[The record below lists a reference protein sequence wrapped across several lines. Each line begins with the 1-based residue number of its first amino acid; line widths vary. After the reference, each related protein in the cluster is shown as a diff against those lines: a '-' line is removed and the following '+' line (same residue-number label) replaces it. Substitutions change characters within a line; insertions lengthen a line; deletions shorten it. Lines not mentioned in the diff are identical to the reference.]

1 MFEVF
6 LKEEK
11 VYEKTNEDAD
21 DSFSVC
27 IHGINTNYS
36 YGR

>member
-21 DSFSVC
+21 GHFSVC
-27 IHGINTNYS
+27 IRGSNSSYRHG
-36 YGR
+36 